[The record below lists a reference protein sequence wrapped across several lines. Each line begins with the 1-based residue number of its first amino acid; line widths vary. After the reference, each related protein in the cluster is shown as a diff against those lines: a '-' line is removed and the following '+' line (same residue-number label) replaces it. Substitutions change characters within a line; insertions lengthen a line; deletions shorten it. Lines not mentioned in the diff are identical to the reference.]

1 MTLSPE
7 NSEPHQNYLAGIL
20 WMVLSGLLFV
30 GVTVIV
36 RYLGTDMP
44 AVEAALIRY
53 IFGLIFLIPLIVR
66 FPWRELNRNKLT
78 LYSLRGLAHGFAVM
92 LWFYA
97 MARIPIAE
105 ITAVGYTTPIFTAVG
120 AVLIFRERIHAR
132 RIGAILA
139 GFIGMLVILRP
150 GLEVVQAGSLAMVV
164 AALCF
169 AVSYLFTKKLTFNE
183 SPTNILVMLSIVCT
197 LVLLPGGIMQWRDPT
212 VTELFWL
219 ALTALFATCGH
230 YAMTRSFAAA
240 SLTVTQPFSFLQLV
254 WAVAFGFLLFGEI
267 PDLWV
272 ITGGLTILCAVT
284 YLTYRESVARRT
296 RLTG

>member
-1 MTLSPE
+1 MLF
-7 NSEPHQNYLAGIL
+7 
-20 WMVLSGLLFV
+20 SGLLFV

-36 RYLGTDMP
+36 RHLGTDMP

-53 IFGLIFLIPLIVR
+53 VFGLIFLIPMIIK
-66 FPWRELNRNKLT
+66 FPWRGLSRNILT
-78 LYSLRGLAHGFAVM
+78 LYSLRGLAHGGAVM

-105 ITAVGYTTPIFTAVG
+105 VTAVGYTTPIFTAVG

-132 RIGAILA
+132 RFSAILI

-150 GLEVVQAGSLAMVV
+150 GLETVQAGSLAQVV

-169 AVSYLFTKKLTFNE
+169 AVSYLFTKKLTYSE

-212 VTELFWL
+212 ATELFWL

-254 WAVAFGFLLFGEI
+254 WAVAFGFLLFGET
-267 PDLWV
+267 PDIWV
-272 ITGGLTILCAVT
+272 IAGGLIIVCAVT
-284 YLTYRESVARRT
+284 YLTYRESIVWRT
-296 RLTG
+296 PSIR

>member
-1 MTLSPE
+1 MTPSPE
-7 NSEPHQNYLAGIL
+7 NSEPQQNYLAGIL
-20 WMVLSGLLFV
+20 WMLLSGLLFV

-36 RYLGTDMP
+36 RYLGTNMP

-53 IFGLIFLIPLIVR
+53 VFGLIFLIPMIIR
-66 FPWRELNRNKLT
+66 FPWRELNRNRLT
-78 LYSLRGLAHGFAVM
+78 LYSLRGLAHGVAVM

-132 RIGAILA
+132 RFGAILV

-150 GLEVVQAGSLAMVV
+150 GLEVVQAGSLAQVV
-164 AALCF
+164 SALCF
-169 AVSYLFTKKLTFNE
+169 AVSYLFTKKLTYSE

-212 VTELFWL
+212 ATELFWL
-219 ALTALFATCGH
+219 ALTALFATCGQ

-240 SLTVTQPFSFLQLV
+240 PLTVTQPFSFLQLV

-267 PDLWV
+267 PDIWV
-272 ITGGLTILCAVT
+272 ITGGLIILCAVT

>member
-1 MTLSPE
+1 ML
-7 NSEPHQNYLAGIL
+7 
-20 WMVLSGLLFV
+20 LSGLLFV

-36 RYLGTDMP
+36 RYLGTNMP

-53 IFGLIFLIPLIVR
+53 VFGLIFLIPMIIR
-66 FPWRELNRNKLT
+66 FPWRELSRNRLT
-78 LYSLRGLAHGFAVM
+78 LYSLRGLAHGVAVR

-97 MARIPIAE
+97 MARVPIAE

-132 RIGAILA
+132 RFGAILV

-150 GLEVVQAGSLAMVV
+150 GLEVVQAGSLAQVV

-169 AVSYLFTKKLTFNE
+169 AVSYLFTKKLTYSE

-212 VTELFWL
+212 ATELFWL
-219 ALTALFATCGH
+219 ALTALFATCGQ

-240 SLTVTQPFSFLQLV
+240 PLTVTQPFSFLQLV

-267 PDLWV
+267 PDIWV
-272 ITGGLTILCAVT
+272 ITGGLIILCAVT

-296 RLTG
+296 RLAG

>member
-1 MTLSPE
+1 MTPSPE
-7 NSEPHQNYLAGIL
+7 YSEPQQNYLAGIL
-20 WMVLSGLLFV
+20 WMLLSGLLFV

-36 RYLGTDMP
+36 RHLGTNMP

-53 IFGLIFLIPLIVR
+53 VFGLIFLIPMIIR
-66 FPWRELNRNKLT
+66 FPWRELSRNRLT
-78 LYSLRGLAHGFAVM
+78 LYSLRGLAHGVAVM

-132 RIGAILA
+132 RFGAILV

-150 GLEVVQAGSLAMVV
+150 GLEVVQAGSLAQVV
-164 AALCF
+164 SALCF
-169 AVSYLFTKKLTFNE
+169 AVSYLFTKKLTYSE

-212 VTELFWL
+212 ATELFWL
-219 ALTALFATCGH
+219 ALTALFATCGQ

-240 SLTVTQPFSFLQLV
+240 PLTVTQPFSFLQLV

-267 PDLWV
+267 PDIWV
-272 ITGGLTILCAVT
+272 ITGGLIILCAVT

>member
-1 MTLSPE
+1 MTPSPE
-7 NSEPHQNYLAGIL
+7 NSEPQQNYLAGIL
-20 WMVLSGLLFV
+20 WMLLSGLLFV

-36 RYLGTDMP
+36 RYLGTNMP

-53 IFGLIFLIPLIVR
+53 VFGLIFLIPMIIR
-66 FPWRELNRNKLT
+66 FPWRELSRNRLT
-78 LYSLRGLAHGFAVM
+78 LYSLRGLAHGVAVM

-132 RIGAILA
+132 RFGAILV

-150 GLEVVQAGSLAMVV
+150 GLEVVQAGSLAQVV
-164 AALCF
+164 SALCF
-169 AVSYLFTKKLTFNE
+169 AVSYLFTKKLTYSE

-212 VTELFWL
+212 ATELFWL
-219 ALTALFATCGH
+219 ALTALFATCGQ

-240 SLTVTQPFSFLQLV
+240 PLTVTQPFSFLQLV

-267 PDLWV
+267 PDIWV
-272 ITGGLTILCAVT
+272 ITGGLIILCAVT

>member
-1 MTLSPE
+1 MLF
-7 NSEPHQNYLAGIL
+7 
-20 WMVLSGLLFV
+20 SGLLFV

-53 IFGLIFLIPLIVR
+53 VFGLIFLLPMIMK
-66 FPWRELNRNKLT
+66 FPWRGLNRDILT
-78 LYSLRGLAHGFAVM
+78 LYSLRGLAHGGGVM

-105 ITAVGYTTPIFTAVG
+105 ITAVGYITPIFTAVG
-120 AVLIFRERIHAR
+120 AVLLFRERIHAR
-132 RIGAILA
+132 RFGAILV
-139 GFIGMLVILRP
+139 GFIGMLIILRP
-150 GLEVVQAGSLAMVV
+150 GLEVVQAGSLAQVV

-169 AVSYLFTKKLTFNE
+169 AVSYLFTKKLTYSE
-183 SPTNILVMLSIVCT
+183 SSANILVMLSIVCT

-212 VTELFWL
+212 ATELFWL

-254 WAVAFGFLLFGEI
+254 WAVAFGFLLFGET
-267 PDLWV
+267 PDIWV
-272 ITGGLTILCAVT
+272 ITGGLIILCAVT
-284 YLTYRESVARRT
+284 YLTYRESVIWRT
-296 RLTG
+296 PSIR

>member
-1 MTLSPE
+1 MLF
-7 NSEPHQNYLAGIL
+7 
-20 WMVLSGLLFV
+20 SGLLFV

-36 RYLGTDMP
+36 RHLGANMP

-53 IFGLIFLIPLIVR
+53 VFGLIFLIPMIIR
-66 FPWRELNRNKLT
+66 FPWRELSRNRLT
-78 LYSLRGLAHGFAVM
+78 LYSLRGLAHGAGVM

-132 RIGAILA
+132 RFGAILV

-150 GLEVVQAGSLAMVV
+150 GLEVVQAGSLAQVV

-169 AVSYLFTKKLTFNE
+169 AVSYLFTKKLTYSE

-212 VTELFWL
+212 ATELFWL

-240 SLTVTQPFSFLQLV
+240 PLTVTQPFSFLQLV

-267 PDLWV
+267 PDIWV
-272 ITGGLTILCAVT
+272 ITGGLIILCAVT
-284 YLTYRESVARRT
+284 YLTYRESVVRRT

>member
-1 MTLSPE
+1 MTPSPE
-7 NSEPHQNYLAGIL
+7 NSEPQQNYLAGIL
-20 WMVLSGLLFV
+20 WMLLSGLLFV

-36 RYLGTDMP
+36 RYLGTNMP

-53 IFGLIFLIPLIVR
+53 VFGLIFLIPMIIR
-66 FPWRELNRNKLT
+66 FPWRELNRNRLT
-78 LYSLRGLAHGFAVM
+78 LYSLRGLAHGVAVM
-92 LWFYA
+92 LWFYV

-132 RIGAILA
+132 RFGAILV
-139 GFIGMLVILRP
+139 GLIGMLVILRP
-150 GLEVVQAGSLAMVV
+150 GLEVVQAGSLSMVV

-169 AVSYLFTKKLTFNE
+169 AVSYLFTKKLTFSE

-212 VTELFWL
+212 ATELFWL

-230 YAMTRSFAAA
+230 YAMTRSIAAA
-240 SLTVTQPFSFLQLV
+240 PLTVIQPFSFLQLV
-254 WAVAFGFLLFGEI
+254 WAVTFGFLLFGEI
-267 PDLWV
+267 PDIWV
-272 ITGGLTILCAVT
+272 ITGGLIILCAVT
-284 YLTYRESVARRT
+284 YLTYRESVSRRT